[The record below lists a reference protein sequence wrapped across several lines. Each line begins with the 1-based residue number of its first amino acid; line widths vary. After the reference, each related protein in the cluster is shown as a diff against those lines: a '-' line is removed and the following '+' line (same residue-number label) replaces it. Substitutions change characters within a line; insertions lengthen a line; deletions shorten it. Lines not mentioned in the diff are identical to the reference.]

1 MILIIKQLN
10 NMTLIIKHLKT
21 RFMIHKYGFYCFVF
35 LMFLDREMFGVL
47 HDKHQHT

>member
-35 LMFLDREMFGVL
+35 LMFLDMCSISKRDVWCFA
-47 HDKHQHT
+47 

>member
-35 LMFLDREMFGVL
+35 LMFLDMCISKNDV
-47 HDKHQHT
+47 

>member
-21 RFMIHKYGFYCFVF
+21 RFMIHKYGFYCIVF
-35 LMFLDREMFGVL
+35 LMFLDMCISKRDVWCFA
-47 HDKHQHT
+47 

>member
-10 NMTLIIKHLKT
+10 NKT

-35 LMFLDREMFGVL
+35 LMFLDMCISKRDV
-47 HDKHQHT
+47 

>member
-21 RFMIHKYGFYCFVF
+21 RFMIHKYGFDVF
-35 LMFLDREMFGVL
+35 RHVYF
-47 HDKHQHT
+47 